1 MVYFLVDF
9 LQVRDLDFSI
19 RIIGT
24 EILRDNDGLAMSS
37 RNVHL
42 SAEER
47 RKVLQMILGTF
58 DFQFAIEVDLLIAC
72 SHTFTM
78 RKLKSPLSLC
88 LLRKEL
94 PASRTLSHTFDC

>member
-1 MVYFLVDF
+1 MVYFLVAF

-47 RKVLQMILGTF
+47 RKVLKL

-72 SHTFTM
+72 SQTFSM
-78 RKLKSPLSLC
+78 RKLKLPLSLG

>member
-19 RIIGT
+19 RIIGA

-47 RKVLQMILGTF
+47 GKVLRMILGTLK
-58 DFQFAIEVDLLIAC
+58 FQ
-72 SHTFTM
+72 S
-78 RKLKSPLSLC
+78 
-88 LLRKEL
+88 
-94 PASRTLSHTFDC
+94 